1 MENTEHCSPF
11 NELPHFTSDSKIKTS
26 ARKKALQSHIS
37 SVANDIVESVY
48 TKIFLVIM
56 TSLYENSE
64 RGEMEASGSD
74 GLLMNPSCFRE
85 LKQAEKSSVPPKPV
99 IPEVHP
105 YTGIGSVSS
114 LENTLLQFSPLRL
127 GEHLVQKVL
136 KKITDFALL
145 NLEKNSSPKGQS
157 DEILRPCNSKA
168 SPKGS
173 PRASVKT
180 NFKTKS
186 KVTSLSKF
194 GTKPHV
200 GPSGAKAQ
208 SKTKL
213 GPREK
218 TLKGSWSKTSVGL
231 PHLLS
236 IGEAKNPSLKAKLP
250 TAELKMYARDI
261 LHNIL
266 QTIVNEFEEVRQN
279 RAVANV
285 NTLLSDQ
292 IERASGI
299 VSAVLQGLH
308 SMKNNLA
315 NPIKGSHSDDLKLP

>member
-1 MENTEHCSPF
+1 M
-11 NELPHFTSDSKIKTS
+11 
-26 ARKKALQSHIS
+26 
-37 SVANDIVESVY
+37 
-48 TKIFLVIM
+48 
-56 TSLYENSE
+56 
-64 RGEMEASGSD
+64 
-74 GLLMNPSCFRE
+74 
-85 LKQAEKSSVPPKPV
+85 
-99 IPEVHP
+99 
-105 YTGIGSVSS
+105 
-114 LENTLLQFSPLRL
+114 
-127 GEHLVQKVL
+127 
-136 KKITDFALL
+136 L
-145 NLEKNSSPKGQS
+145 NLEENSPPKGQA

-194 GTKPHV
+194 GTKTQLR
-200 GPSGAKAQ
+200 PSGAKAQ

-236 IGEAKNPSLKAKLP
+236 IGEAKSPSPRAKLP

-261 LHNIL
+261 LRNIL
-266 QTIVNEFEEVRQN
+266 QTTVNEFEEVRQN

-292 IERASGI
+292 TERASGI
-299 VSAVLQGLH
+299 VSAVLQGLRVL
-308 SMKNNLA
+308 KNNLA
-315 NPIKGSHSDDLKLP
+315 NPIKGSHSDDLRLPRGIF

>member
-1 MENTEHCSPF
+1 
-11 NELPHFTSDSKIKTS
+11 
-26 ARKKALQSHIS
+26 
-37 SVANDIVESVY
+37 
-48 TKIFLVIM
+48 M

-64 RGEMEASGSD
+64 TRGEMEASGSD

-99 IPEVHP
+99 IPQVYP

-127 GEHLVQKVL
+127 GKHLVQKVL

-145 NLEKNSSPKGQS
+145 NLEENSSPKGQS

-186 KVTSLSKF
+186 KVTFLSKF
-194 GTKPHV
+194 GTKPQLR
-200 GPSGAKAQ
+200 PSGAKAQ

-218 TLKGSWSKTSVGL
+218 TLKGSWSKTSIGL

-236 IGEAKNPSLKAKLP
+236 IGEAKSPSLRAKLP

-261 LHNIL
+261 LRNIL
-266 QTIVNEFEEVRQN
+266 QTTVNEFEEVRQN

-292 IERASGI
+292 I
-299 VSAVLQGLH
+299 
-308 SMKNNLA
+308 
-315 NPIKGSHSDDLKLP
+315 